1 MTVFLGI
8 DYGAKRIGLA
18 VGDTEMRIAAPLK
31 TIDAASKIADQVRA
45 VLTAAADYEVDAL
58 VVGLPLNMDGTE
70 GDQAK
75 LTRQFGSALAQATT
89 KSVCYSDERLSSV
102 TARELLQPAEL
113 SRKGESRAENAVA
126 AQVMLQAYLDNLSS
140 EADT

>member
-18 VGDTEMRIAAPLK
+18 VGDTEMRLAAPLK
-31 TIDAASKIADQVRA
+31 TIAAASKIADQVRA
-45 VLTAAADYEVDAL
+45 VLAAAADYEVDAL